1 MLSLCVYYDLYG
13 ERSIQKMWEWVG
25 VCRARERER
34 ELPTLRKLIMLKFTL
49 LAAVDVNRWNRLAQ
63 LFLDSAL
70 RIVNLCRRRR
80 RRRHVTHNQNLK
92 WSTAINARQ
101 CGELSIIVARRFTV
115 VILVLPYALLN
126 EKKPCFV
133 FLLLTLSTPH
143 YCSLYPRPPS
153 PTPPPHHPVAH
164 FTPTW
169 PIRLITKEASRV
181 VFSFLLQRKRI
192 SNCHSLPPSFYTKSH
207 SSNNSSSINNDDN
220 LCNTFLFLPF
230 LSPFAS
236 YLPTECYL
244 RSNPFLV
251 MQ

>member
-1 MLSLCVYYDLYG
+1 MCA
-13 ERSIQKMWEWVG
+13 ERE
-25 VCRARERER
+25 RERER

-143 YCSLYPRPPS
+143 YCSLYPRPPLAHS
-153 PTPPPHHPVAH
+153 PPPSSCCPLHPTANLANTSHYKRSKPGSFFFFASTKKNFKLPLPTPILLHEVTQQQQQQQHQQRRQLVQH
-164 FTPTW
+164 FS
-169 PIRLITKEASRV
+169 LSS
-181 VFSFLLQRKRI
+181 FSF
-192 SNCHSLPPSFYTKSH
+192 SVC
-207 SSNNSSSINNDDN
+207 
-220 LCNTFLFLPF
+220 F
-230 LSPFAS
+230 LST
-236 YLPTECYL
+236 YLLSVTYVPIL
-244 RSNPFLV
+244 S
-251 MQ
+251 